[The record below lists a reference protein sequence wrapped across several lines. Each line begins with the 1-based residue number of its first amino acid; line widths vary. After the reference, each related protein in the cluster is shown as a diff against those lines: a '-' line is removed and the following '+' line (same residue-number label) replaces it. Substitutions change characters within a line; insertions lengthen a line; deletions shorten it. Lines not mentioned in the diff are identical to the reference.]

1 MKEKEF
7 WFERDGLKIYSLC
20 YIPEGEGPFPT
31 IILGSGFGASYTEN
45 LNCAERYANSG
56 FAAVSMEFC
65 GATAD
70 SKSDGKTSEMS
81 VMTETEDM
89 IAVFKQL
96 RLQSFVD
103 PERVYLWGESQGGY
117 VAALA
122 GARLG
127 AGKKSAKTNG
137 SFSERP
143 DNALFERPAALI
155 LFYPAFSIQTRG
167 WEIFKDKNQVTGLDK
182 RGVALG
188 PCYFTDIWD
197 LDTYYEIAKYEGP
210 VLILHGDKDDVVP
223 IDCSKKALAVY
234 KNAQFKIIEG
244 AGHGFFNETGEYADR
259 LVVDFLKSL

>member
-1 MKEKEF
+1 MREKEL
-7 WFERDGLKIYSLC
+7 WFRRGELNIYSLC

-31 IILGSGFGASYTEN
+31 IIIGHGFGGSYKDN
-45 LNCAERYANSG
+45 LNCAERYAKEG
-56 FAAVSMEFC
+56 IAVCSFDFC
-65 GATAD
+65 GGTDFA
-70 SKSDGKTSEMS
+70 KSDGKTTEMS

-89 IAVFKQL
+89 VAVFEQL
-96 RLQSFVD
+96 RTQSFVD
-103 PERVYLWGESQGGY
+103 SERIILWGESQGGF

-122 GARLG
+122 AARLKDQ
-127 AGKKSAKTNG
+127 A
-137 SFSERP
+137 
-143 DNALFERPAALI
+143 DALV

-223 IDCSKKALAVY
+223 LSCSKKALAVY